1 VEGGGG
7 TLHVAA
13 RLALPHNAPVKI
25 SLKPQHL
32 KRYREIA
39 QLLARF
45 GWSEA
50 VRATGLDELLGAQNP
65 LTRHAHPEP
74 RELAESLEAMG
85 PTFVKLGQLLSTRA
99 DIVPLR
105 YLGALADLQDK
116 VGPFAYEE
124 VERVVYEELGQRVSK
139 AFLTFEPKP
148 LAAASLGQ
156 VHKATLADGREV
168 AVKIQRPNIKAR
180 LADDIEVLE
189 EVASA
194 MEAFS
199 EVARHYE
206 VRKLVEDLRRSL
218 MRELDY
224 EEEAE
229 NLRTLRENLRDY
241 RNIVVPEPID
251 DYCTARVLTMEFCKG
266 KKVTLLNEEERKAPG
281 NLAVAQELLQCYIQQ
296 ICLDGFFH
304 ADPHP
309 GNVLR
314 TDDGRIVL
322 LDAGSCGRLTPPMR
336 ELLLR
341 LLLAVGEGRSE
352 EAADLVERIGQPRA
366 NYDEAKMRRAVHDL
380 VTQQH
385 SGTSVSEA
393 NIGAVVLK
401 VAEDAGTC
409 GMRAPREL
417 TLLGRTMLYIDQ
429 IGRALA
435 PDFDPYKS
443 IREAAPKLLVQQ
455 LGKGMTGAGVFARA
469 MEMNEFVQLLP
480 GRVNRILDRLA
491 NSRLEVRIK
500 GVEEQKFVEGLQK
513 VANRVA
519 QGLIIASMIIG
530 AALLMNVKTDFTLFG
545 YPGLAVLLFLAAAG
559 VGAALTIEIWR
570 HDRRK
575 RNDR

>member
-1 VEGGGG
+1 M
-7 TLHVAA
+7 
-13 RLALPHNAPVKI
+13 KI

-99 DIVPLR
+99 DVVPLR

-124 VERVVYEELGQRVSK
+124 VERVIYEELGQRVSK

-180 LADDIEVLE
+180 LAEDIEVLE

-199 EVARHYE
+199 EAARHYE
-206 VRKLVEDLRRSL
+206 VRRLVEDLRLSL

-224 EEEAE
+224 EDEAE
-229 NLRTLRENLRDY
+229 NLRQLKENLREY
-241 RNIVVPEPID
+241 TNILVPQPIED
-251 DYCTARVLTMEFCKG
+251 CCTARVLTMEFIAG
-266 KKVTLLNEEERKAPG
+266 KKITLLNEEEKNAPG
-281 NLAVAQELLQCYIQQ
+281 NLAVAQELLQAYIQQ

-314 TDDGRIVL
+314 TAEGKIAL
-322 LDAGSCGRLTPPMR
+322 LDAGSVGRLTPPMR

-352 EAADLVERIGQPRA
+352 EAADLVERIGQPKA
-366 NYDEAKMRRAVHDL
+366 NYDDQRMRRAVHDL

-385 SGTSVSEA
+385 SGSSVSEA

-401 VAEDAGTC
+401 VAQEAGNC

-443 IREAAPKLLVQQ
+443 IREAAPKLLIQQ
-455 LGKGMTGAGVFARA
+455 LGRGLTGAGVFARA
-469 MEMNEFVQLLP
+469 MEMNEFAQMLP

-500 GVEEQKFVEGLQK
+500 GVDEQKFVEGLQK
-513 VANRVA
+513 VANRVT
-519 QGLIIASMIIG
+519 QGLIIASLVVG
-530 AALLMNVKTDFTLFG
+530 AALLMNIKSEFTILG
-545 YPGLAVLLFLAAAG
+545 YPGLAVLLFLAAFGGG
-559 VGAALTIEIWR
+559 VALTLEIWR
-570 HDRRK
+570 HDRRT